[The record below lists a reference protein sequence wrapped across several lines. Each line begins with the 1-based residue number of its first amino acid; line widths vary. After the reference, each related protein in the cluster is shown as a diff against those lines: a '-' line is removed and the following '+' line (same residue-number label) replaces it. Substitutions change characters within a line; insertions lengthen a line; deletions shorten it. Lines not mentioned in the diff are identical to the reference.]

1 MHGNPGPSA
10 FSIKID
16 ADTELRLHEERYA
29 PSYFALIDQNRAY
42 LREWMPWLD
51 YEQSSETTALYI
63 RGTLQQFTDN
73 LGFQSGI
80 WYQGQIVGSIGF
92 HPINWNN
99 RKVEIG
105 YWIGAAFA
113 GKGLV
118 TKACRTLVTYAF
130 DVYGLNKVEIH
141 CATANKRSC
150 AIPQR
155 LGFSQEGIL
164 RQSEWLYDH
173 FVDMAVYGMLA
184 QDWQK

>member
-1 MHGNPGPSA
+1 MHENPGVSA

-29 PSYFALIDQNRAY
+29 SAYFALIDQNRAY

-51 YEQSSETTALYI
+51 YEQSCETTAQYI
-63 RGTLQQFTDN
+63 RGTLKQFADN

-80 WYQGQIVGSIGF
+80 WYQGQIAGSIGF
-92 HPINWNN
+92 HSINWSN

-105 YWIGAAFA
+105 YWIGAAFS

-118 TKACRTLVTYAF
+118 TKACRIMVTYAF
-130 DVYGLNKVEIH
+130 EVYELNKVEIR
-141 CATANKRSC
+141 CATGNKRSC

-155 LGFSQEGIL
+155 LGFVQEGIL

-184 QDWQK
+184 QDWHQ